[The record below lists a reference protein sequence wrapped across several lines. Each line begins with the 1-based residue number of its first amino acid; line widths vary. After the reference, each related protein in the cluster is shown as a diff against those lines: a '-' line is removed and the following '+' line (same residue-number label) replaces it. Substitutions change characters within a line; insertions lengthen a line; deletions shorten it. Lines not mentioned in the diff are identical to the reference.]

1 MQDFPTP
8 HDQRSRH
15 PAPPPVRTVPDIHV
29 CYPVLNLDSKHDV
42 WLEAGVIWAA
52 AAGSLPDG
60 PDQNLTQR
68 AVAMAG
74 KSANYRFIFDYR
86 RAALTHDVLALNR
99 HAELLS
105 RLGLPE
111 QARIVMLCRQR
122 STSFEF
128 WERVL
133 RMRGYLAAVFTDGE
147 AALSWLHRPA
157 TDAATLAAPVG
168 APTDAPLGVDSLS
181 RMLQRFAT
189 ERMAAPHGQVVAEFT
204 ELLECLFAQADQL
217 GVDLMQ
223 GTDLK
228 LRNHKLR
235 IDRAS

>member
-1 MQDFPTP
+1 MC
-8 HDQRSRH
+8 H
-15 PAPPPVRTVPDIHV
+15 
-29 CYPVLNLDSKHDV
+29 PVLNLDSKRDV

-52 AAGSLPDG
+52 AVGSLPDG
-60 PDQNLTQR
+60 PDQSLTQR

-74 KSANYRFIFDYR
+74 ENANYRLMFDYR

-122 STSFEF
+122 SSNFEF

-133 RMRGYLAAVFTDGE
+133 RMRGYQAAVFTDGE

-157 TDAATLAAPVG
+157 TDAATLAAPGG
-168 APTDAPLGVDSLS
+168 AATDVLLGVDSLS

-189 ERMAAPHGQVVAEFT
+189 ERMSAPHGQVVAELT
-204 ELLECLFAQADQL
+204 ELLECLLAQADQL
-217 GVDLMQ
+217 GIDLMQ
-223 GTDLK
+223 GTAVQ
-228 LRNHKLR
+228 LRRRNCR

>member
-1 MQDFPTP
+1 
-8 HDQRSRH
+8 
-15 PAPPPVRTVPDIHV
+15 
-29 CYPVLNLDSKHDV
+29 LDSKRDV
-42 WLEAGVIWAA
+42 WLEGGVIWAA
-52 AAGSLPDG
+52 AVGSLPDG
-60 PDQNLTQR
+60 SGQNLTQR

-74 KSANYRFIFDYR
+74 KSADYRFMFDYR

-122 STSFEF
+122 SSNFEF

-133 RMRGYLAAVFTDGE
+133 RMRGYQAAVFTDGE

-157 TDAATLAAPVG
+157 TDAATLAAPDG
-168 APTDAPLGVDSLS
+168 AAPSGAATDALLGVDSLS

-189 ERMAAPHGQVVAEFT
+189 ERMSAPHGQVVAELT
-204 ELLECLFAQADQL
+204 ELLECLLAQADQL
-217 GVDLMQ
+217 GIDLMQ
-223 GTDLK
+223 GTAVQ
-228 LRNHKLR
+228 LRRRNCR
-235 IDRAS
+235 VDRAS

>member
-1 MQDFPTP
+1 
-8 HDQRSRH
+8 
-15 PAPPPVRTVPDIHV
+15 
-29 CYPVLNLDSKHDV
+29 LDSKRDV
-42 WLEAGVIWAA
+42 WLEGGVIWGAA
-52 AAGSLPDG
+52 VGSLPDG
-60 PDQNLTQR
+60 SGQNLTQR

-74 KSANYRFIFDYR
+74 KSADYRFMFDYR

-122 STSFEF
+122 SSNFEF

-133 RMRGYLAAVFTDGE
+133 RMRGYHAAVFTDGE

-157 TDAATLAAPVG
+157 SAAATLAAPDG
-168 APTDAPLGVDSLS
+168 AATDARPGVDSLS

-189 ERMAAPHGQVVAEFT
+189 ERMAAPHDQVVAEFT
-204 ELLECLFAQADQL
+204 ELLECLLAQADQL
-217 GVDLMQ
+217 GIDLMQ
-223 GTDLK
+223 GTAVQ
-228 LRNHKLR
+228 LRRRNCR
-235 IDRAS
+235 VDRAS

>member
-1 MQDFPTP
+1 M
-8 HDQRSRH
+8 
-15 PAPPPVRTVPDIHV
+15 
-29 CYPVLNLDSKHDV
+29 DSKRDV

-52 AAGSLPDG
+52 AVGSLPDG
-60 PDQNLTQR
+60 SGQNLTQR

-74 KSANYRFIFDYR
+74 KSADYRFMFDYR

-122 STSFEF
+122 SSNFEF

-133 RMRGYLAAVFTDGE
+133 RMRGYQAAVFTDGE

-157 TDAATLAAPVG
+157 TDAATLAPPAGAAPG
-168 APTDAPLGVDSLS
+168 GTATDALLGVDSLS

-189 ERMAAPHGQVVAEFT
+189 ERRAAPHGQVVAELT
-204 ELLECLFAQADQL
+204 ELLECLLAQADQL
-217 GVDLMQ
+217 GIDLMQ
-223 GTDLK
+223 GTAVQ
-228 LRNHKLR
+228 LRRRNCR
-235 IDRAS
+235 VDRAS